1 MPDGV
6 ALGRQSRNQRGSPRV
21 DVLLRVKGD
30 LVPVG
35 FPIRILNLNRT
46 GFAVLSEAR
55 FRSGQRL
62 HIRLNGPGVSTIE
75 VTAVAVHTQA
85 SQTSPGIYMTGFR
98 FQPGRPNTDVPESA
112 IRGLLTAVA
121 PVGFKI

>member
-1 MPDGV
+1 M
-6 ALGRQSRNQRGSPRV
+6 
-21 DVLLRVKGD
+21 DVLLRVKGE
-30 LVPVG
+30 LVPVE

-62 HIRLNGPGVSTIE
+62 HIRLNGPGVPTVE
-75 VTAVAVHTQA
+75 ATAVAVHTQ
-85 SQTSPGIYMTGFR
+85 SRQTSPGVYVTGFMFR
-98 FQPGRPNTDVPESA
+98 PGQPDAGLPDAA
-112 IRGLLTAVA
+112 IRKLLAAVA

>member
-1 MPDGV
+1 
-6 ALGRQSRNQRGSPRV
+6 V

-75 VTAVAVHTQA
+75 VTGVAVHTQA
-85 SQTSPGIYMTGFR
+85 SQTSPGVYMTGFM
-98 FQPGRPNTDVPESA
+98 FQPRRPNTDVPEAA
-112 IRGLLTAVA
+112 IRDLLTAVA